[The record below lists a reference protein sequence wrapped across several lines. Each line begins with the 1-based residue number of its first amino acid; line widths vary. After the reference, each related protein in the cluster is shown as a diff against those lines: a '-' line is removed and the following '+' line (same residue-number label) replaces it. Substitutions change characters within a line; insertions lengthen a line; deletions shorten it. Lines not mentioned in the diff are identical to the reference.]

1 MTVFEQMEFYSP
13 VLRINNREENID
25 FYQNTL
31 GFKVLSE
38 ENSLVIFGDWAQAGS
53 LFLIEESPDI
63 RTRAV
68 KGTKKTQ

>member
-31 GFKVLSE
+31 GYFWGLGS
-38 ENSLVIFGDWAQAGS
+38 SRQS
-53 LFLIEESPDI
+53 LFD
-63 RTRAV
+63 
-68 KGTKKTQ
+68 

>member
-38 ENSLVIFGDWAQAGS
+38 ENSLVFLGIGLKQAVS
-53 LFLIEESPDI
+53 F
-63 RTRAV
+63 
-68 KGTKKTQ
+68 